1 MSRTY
6 LLSVIF
12 GFLLFLVIY
21 WYVRRTKIEMFE
33 TATTSTTTTVASTSG
48 DANTIDTKKATELVS
63 SLQSLLSGLAS
74 YDESKKSFTYIEDPS
89 QIPNVK
95 NLDIYLS
102 TFSDFTAYNTK
113 LKGYEV
119 DRQKW
124 NNHVRESEPFMLLT
138 SESLPASIRNPP
150 GMPLNNLVIT
160 GPRSDELSGSDY
172 MIKEF
177 SMCFFVKNNT
187 FIFDENRAPIE
198 IFRVFVETPYYLLS
212 RIEPDETDSTKV
224 KLITIVGL
232 DVDDVTKTH
241 RYSITIPISTL
252 KSSGNNILIS
262 IVYNTDND
270 RKKGILNVHIGTTSF
285 TAETDTP
292 PAIIVGN
299 SRIRINGNGKWDARL
314 FGYMY
319 FKTAITKEQ
328 HEALIQYFNKQ
339 LSGIAAMLD
348 ELKKLTEE
356 QLQDLDNL
364 VKQQSLSIEDIRKEL
379 EQCKIL
385 QGDKDKAKEK
395 AEEDK
400 WTIKMDGY
408 KPVSDAELEKCTLL
422 KVDNLYKNL
431 SDAASGTA
439 TSATTT
445 TSKVTPTTIPKN
457 LDQGSFQLK
466 LPFNNINMLSK
477 DPKISKIVQNYFNDN

>member
-33 TATTSTTTTVASTSG
+33 TATTSTATTVASTSG
-48 DANTIDTKKATELVS
+48 DTNTIDTTKATELVS

-102 TFSDFTAYNTK
+102 TFSDFTAYDTK
-113 LKGYEV
+113 LKGYEA

-124 NNHVRESEPFMLLT
+124 NNHVKSSEPFMLLT

-160 GPRSDELSGSDY
+160 GPRSDELASTDY
-172 MIKEF
+172 MLKEF
-177 SMCFFVKNNT
+177 SMCFFVKNNN
-187 FIFDENRAPIE
+187 FVFDENKAPIE
-198 IFRVFVETPYYLLS
+198 LFRVFVETPYYVLS
-212 RIEPDETDSTKV
+212 RFEPDETDATKV

-232 DVDDVTKTH
+232 DVEDVKETH

-262 IVYNTDND
+262 VVYNTDND
-270 RKKGILNVHIGTTSF
+270 RKKGVLNVHIGTTSF
-285 TAETDTP
+285 KAETDTP
-292 PAIIVGN
+292 PAIVLGN
-299 SRIRINGNGKWDARL
+299 SRIRVNGSGKWDARL

-348 ELKKLTEE
+348 ELKKLTEK

-364 VKQQSLSIEDIRKEL
+364 VKQQSLSIDDIKKQL
-379 EQCKIL
+379 EQCKVL
-385 QGDKDKAKEK
+385 QEEKDKAK

-408 KPVSDAELEKCTLL
+408 KPVSAEDLEKCTLL
-422 KVDNLYKNL
+422 KVDNLHKQLNE
-431 SDAASGTA
+431 AR
-439 TSATTT
+439 SAPKDTTVDVKT
-445 TSKVTPTTIPKN
+445 EEKEEA
-457 LDQGSFQLK
+457 FQLK
-466 LPFNNINMLSK
+466 KPFKKSEVSSK
-477 DPKISKIVQNYFNDN
+477 DPKLTKAVENYFK

>member
-21 WYVRRTKIEMFE
+21 WYVRRTNIEMFE
-33 TATTSTTTTVASTSG
+33 TTTTSTETTTTTTSTSSG
-48 DANTIDTKKATELVS
+48 DNNTIDTTKATELVS
-63 SLQSLLSGLAS
+63 SLQNLLSGLAS
-74 YDESKKSFTYIEDPS
+74 YDETKKSITYIEDPT
-89 QIPNVK
+89 QIPNVN

-102 TFSDFTAYNTK
+102 TFSDFTAYDNK

-124 NNHVRESEPFMLLT
+124 NNHVKTSEPFMLLT

-160 GPRSDELSGSDY
+160 GPRSDELASSDY
-172 MIKEF
+172 MLKEF

-187 FIFDENRAPIE
+187 FVFDENKTPIE
-198 IFRVFVETPYYLLS
+198 LFRVFVETPYYVLS
-212 RIEPDETDSTKV
+212 RFEPDETDATKV

-232 DVDDVTKTH
+232 DVEDVNKTH

-262 IVYNTDND
+262 VVYNTDND
-270 RKKGILNVHIGTTSF
+270 RKKGVLNVHIGTTSF
-285 TAETDTP
+285 KAETDTP
-292 PAIIVGN
+292 PAIVLGN
-299 SRIRINGNGKWDARL
+299 SRIRINGSGKWDARL

-319 FKTAITKEQ
+319 FKSAITKEQ

-348 ELKKLTEE
+348 ELKKLTEK
-356 QLQDLDNL
+356 QLQDLDDL
-364 VKQQSLSIEDIRKEL
+364 VKQQSLSIEDIKKEL
-379 EQCKIL
+379 EQCKVL
-385 QGDKDKAKEK
+385 QTDKDKAKKK

-408 KPVSDAELEKCTLL
+408 KPVSAQDLEKCMLL
-422 KVDNLYKNL
+422 KVDNLYKKAKKET
-431 SDAASGTA
+431 DKKE
-439 TSATTT
+439 
-445 TSKVTPTTIPKN
+445 KVKKETDKKEKDET
-457 LDQGSFQLK
+457 FQIK
-466 LPFNNINMLSK
+466 GPFNTKEVQSV
-477 DPKISKIVQNYFNDN
+477 DPKLKNKIEKYF

>member
-21 WYVRRTKIEMFE
+21 WYIRRSNIEMFE
-33 TATTSTTTTVASTSG
+33 TAATSTTTSSTSG
-48 DANTIDTKKATELVS
+48 GDNTIDTTKATELVS

-74 YDESKKSFTYIEDPS
+74 YDETKKSITYIEDPS
-89 QIPNVK
+89 QIPNVS

-102 TFSDFTAYNTK
+102 TFSDFTAHDNK

-124 NNHVRESEPFMLLT
+124 NNHVKVSEPFMLLT

-160 GPRSDELSGSDY
+160 GPRSDELSSSDY
-172 MIKEF
+172 MLKEF

-187 FIFDENRAPIE
+187 FVFDENKTPIE
-198 IFRVFVETPYYLLS
+198 LFRVFVETPYYVLS
-212 RIEPDETDSTKV
+212 RFEPDETDATKV

-232 DVDDVTKTH
+232 DVEDVKETH

-262 IVYNTDND
+262 VVYNTDND
-270 RKKGILNVHIGTTSF
+270 RKKGVLNVHIGTTSF
-285 TAETDTP
+285 KAETDTP
-292 PAIIVGN
+292 PAIVLGN
-299 SRIRINGNGKWDARL
+299 SRIRINGSGKWDARL

-319 FKTAITKEQ
+319 FKSAITKEQ
-328 HEALIQYFNKQ
+328 HETLIQYFNKQ

-348 ELKKLTEE
+348 ELKKLTEK

-364 VKQQSLSIEDIRKEL
+364 VKQQSLSIEDIKKEL
-379 EQCKIL
+379 EQCKVL
-385 QGDKDKAKEK
+385 QKDKDKAKKK

-408 KPVSDAELEKCTLL
+408 KPVSAEDLEKCTLL

-431 SDAASGTA
+431 VKQPSKQPVPAKQQKMD
-439 TSATTT
+439 TTKL
-445 TSKVTPTTIPKN
+445 S
-457 LDQGSFQLK
+457 SFQLMP
-466 LPFNNINMLSK
+466 PFNKKEVQSV
-477 DPKISKIVQNYFNDN
+477 DPKLKQTVNNLFKTVEKSINKNK

>member
-33 TATTSTTTTVASTSG
+33 TATTPTATTVASTSG
-48 DANTIDTKKATELVS
+48 DTNTIDTKKATELVS

-102 TFSDFTAYNTK
+102 TFSDFTAYDNK
-113 LKGYEV
+113 LKGYEA

-124 NNHVRESEPFMLLT
+124 NNHVKSSEAFMLLT

-160 GPRSDELSGSDY
+160 GPRSDELASTDY
-172 MIKEF
+172 MLKEF
-177 SMCFFVKNNT
+177 SMCFFVKNNN
-187 FIFDENRAPIE
+187 FVFDENKAPIE
-198 IFRVFVETPYYLLS
+198 LFRVFVETPYYVLA
-212 RIEPDETDSTKV
+212 RFEPDTTDSTKV

-232 DVDDVTKTH
+232 DVEDVKETH

-252 KSSGNNILIS
+252 KSSGNNILMS
-262 IVYNTDND
+262 VVYNTDND
-270 RKKGILNVHIGTTSF
+270 RKKGVLNVHIGTTSYK
-285 TAETDTP
+285 AETDTP
-292 PAIIVGN
+292 PAIVLGN
-299 SRIRINGNGKWDARL
+299 SRIRINGSGKWDARL

-348 ELKKLTEE
+348 ELKKLTEK

-364 VKQQSLSIEDIRKEL
+364 VKQQSLSIDDIKKQL
-379 EQCKIL
+379 EQCKVL
-385 QGDKDKAKEK
+385 QEEKDKAKAK

-408 KPVSDAELEKCTLL
+408 KPVSAEDLEKCTLL
-422 KVDNLYKNL
+422 KVDNLYKQLNE
-431 SDAASGTA
+431 A
-439 TSATTT
+439 TSAPKDTT
-445 TSKVTPTTIPKN
+445 
-457 LDQGSFQLK
+457 LDVKTEKKEETFQLK
-466 LPFNNINMLSK
+466 KPFKKSEVSSK
-477 DPKISKIVQNYFNDN
+477 DPKLTKAVENYFK